1 MSDSNK
7 NKQKHKK
14 PVNRTDELEE
24 SSFKNDVETVK
35 SKKKVWIVKPLV
47 ASVEGAILGGKP
59 LGKELRIYQ
68 KNDPRMPFV
77 DGLKRLKLVSVEET
91 EEA

>member
-1 MSDSNK
+1 MSDSK

-24 SSFKNDVETVK
+24 SSFKNVETVK
-35 SKKKVWIVKPLV
+35 SKKKAWIVKPLV
-47 ASVEGAILGGKP
+47 ASVERAILGGKP

-68 KNDPRMPFV
+68 SNDPRMPFV
-77 DGLKRLKLVSVEET
+77 NGLKRLKLVSVEET